1 VKTSRLQK
9 LIAALLLVAA
19 LALLVTGG
27 LFKRK
32 VFEKEDEFA
41 QLGPKT
47 FMRLS
52 DRAMVVDATFTGV
65 VRDKD
70 GRLTSTYDRNVPR
83 GKKACP
89 T

>member
-19 LALLVTGG
+19 ISLLATGS

-41 QLGPKT
+41 QIGPKT

-52 DRAMVVDATFTGV
+52 DRALVVDATFTGI

-70 GRLTSTYDRNVPR
+70 GQLTSTYDRNKPH